1 MYFNSNAF
9 YIFVKS
15 LLPLHKIVV
24 HKKMRLLELF
34 EDEKLVFRCTIQL
47 GLNPIGHKSKQGD
60 GKTPEGL
67 YTLNAKNDKSK
78 FYKNVGISYP
88 EPKDLGEEDP
98 GDNIKIHALPNDKK
112 LGYKFYSNFD
122 WTEGCIA
129 IAPMYM
135 DIIFEKCEIGTKIII
150 LK

>member
-1 MYFNSNAF
+1 MHFNSTAF

-15 LLPLHKIVV
+15 LSPLHKIVV

-47 GLNPIGHKSKQGD
+47 GRKPIGHKTKQGD
-60 GKTPEGL
+60 GKTPEGS
-67 YTLNAKNDKSK
+67 YTLFAKNDKSK
-78 FYKNVGISYP
+78 FYKNVGVSYP
-88 EPKDLGEEDP
+88 EPKDLGEDDP

-112 LGYKFYSNFD
+112 LGLKFYSNFD

-129 IAPMYM
+129 IAPQFM
-135 DIIFEKCEIGTKIII
+135 DILFEQCEIGTEIII
-150 LK
+150 NK